1 MEHKLV
7 LNFFGKN
14 PSILKKFLLINFII
28 FSVIG
33 LFTVFYLIA
42 IEPNLVKKKTSKHAQ
57 IIDNTINHIERL
69 NIKFEKDEISRFLLS
84 TRFLF
89 QSLDRVQ
96 FFDNDLNLLGDTNVL
111 DLDPRSFSKK
121 FKVTELE
128 IGEIEAKS
136 KLDKGSKKIQTQN
149 EIFKIENIILKYKT
163 SRNFGNPFTVN
174 SKINNN
180 YIVSTIK
187 NVNIKDKNLGYLVIS
202 ELSNEIIIAVEE
214 RKNFILRTVLAVALV
229 IFVFSIFL
237 NKYFLRPIKSLVDY
251 TKSIKDK
258 DIKTDTIEKFF
269 KRKDEVG
276 LLSNSLNSMT
286 QDLYKRINIAETFS
300 TDLTHEIRNPL
311 ASLKGASELLDT
323 TNEPEK
329 RSKLLKIISHDII
342 RIERLITDYSQMLK
356 DEAALSREK
365 MKKIDVTS
373 IARSVIDDFNND
385 LLNSKKNIKIKFDTI
400 SDNKTKPNI
409 LGVEGRVEQVLANLL
424 DNSISFS
431 PPNSEIKVLVK
442 SEDRIVN
449 LAVED
454 QGSGFNEK
462 DIGKIFNRFYSNRPE
477 KFGEHT
483 GLGLN
488 IVKNIIELHGG
499 TINALNNTKGTG
511 ARININFPEYSV

>member
-1 MEHKLV
+1 MERKLV

-42 IEPNLVKKKTSKHAQ
+42 IEPNLVKKKTSKHIQ

-136 KLDKGSKKIQTQN
+136 KLDKASKKIQTQN
-149 EIFKIENIILKYKT
+149 EVYKIENIILKYKT

-286 QDLYKRINIAETFS
+286 EDLYKRINIAETF
-300 TDLTHEIRNPL
+300 
-311 ASLKGASELLDT
+311 
-323 TNEPEK
+323 
-329 RSKLLKIISHDII
+329 
-342 RIERLITDYSQMLK
+342 
-356 DEAALSREK
+356 
-365 MKKIDVTS
+365 
-373 IARSVIDDFNND
+373 
-385 LLNSKKNIKIKFDTI
+385 
-400 SDNKTKPNI
+400 
-409 LGVEGRVEQVLANLL
+409 
-424 DNSISFS
+424 
-431 PPNSEIKVLVK
+431 
-442 SEDRIVN
+442 
-449 LAVED
+449 
-454 QGSGFNEK
+454 
-462 DIGKIFNRFYSNRPE
+462 
-477 KFGEHT
+477 
-483 GLGLN
+483 
-488 IVKNIIELHGG
+488 
-499 TINALNNTKGTG
+499 
-511 ARININFPEYSV
+511 

>member
-1 MEHKLV
+1 MEHKLIQI
-7 LNFFGKN
+7 FFGKN

-28 FSVIG
+28 FSVII
-33 LFTVFYLIA
+33 LLTIFYLKA
-42 IEPNLVKKKTSKHAQ
+42 IEPNLVKKKSSKHIQ

-69 NIKFEKDEISRFLLS
+69 NIKFEKNEIARFLLS

-96 FFDNDLNLLGDTNVL
+96 FFNNDLNLLGDTNVL
-111 DLDPRSFSKK
+111 DLDARSFSKK

-128 IGEIEAKS
+128 IGEIEEES
-136 KLDKGSKKIQTQN
+136 NLDKSSKKIKKKN
-149 EIFKIENIILKYKT
+149 KIFKIENAILKYKT
-163 SRNFGNPFTVN
+163 SKNFGNPFTIN
-174 SKINNN
+174 NKINNN

-187 NVNIKDKNLGYLVIS
+187 NVNIKGKDLGYLVIS

-229 IFVFSIFL
+229 IFIFSIFL

-251 TKSIKDK
+251 TKAIKNK
-258 DIKTDTIEKFF
+258 DVETDVIKKFL
-269 KRKDEVG
+269 KRRDEVG
-276 LLSNSLNSMT
+276 QLSNSLNDMT

-323 TNEPEK
+323 TDEPEK
-329 RSKLLKIISHDII
+329 RSKLLKIISHDVQ

-365 MKKIDVTS
+365 MKKIDV
-373 IARSVIDDFNND
+373 IPIIKSVIDDFNND
-385 LLNSKKNIKIKFDTI
+385 LLNSKKNIKIKFDAI

-409 LGVEGRVEQVLANLL
+409 LGVGNRVEQVLANLL

-442 SEDRIVN
+442 SEDKKVK

-454 QGSGFNEK
+454 QGPGFNEK
-462 DIGKIFNRFYSNRPE
+462 NIEQIFNRFYSNRPE

-499 TINALNNTKGTG
+499 SINASNNTKGLG
-511 ARININFPEYSV
+511 AKININFPEYSV

>member
-1 MEHKLV
+1 MP
-7 LNFFGKN
+7 NFFGKN

-28 FSVIG
+28 FLVMG
-33 LFTVFYLIA
+33 LLTIFYLMA
-42 IEPNLVKKKTSKHAQ
+42 IEPSLVKKKSSDHIK

-69 NIKFEKDEISRFLLS
+69 NIKFESNEIASFLLS

-96 FFDNDLNLLGDTNVL
+96 FFDNDMNLLGDTNVL
-111 DLDPRSFSKK
+111 DLDPRSFSKQ
-121 FKVTELE
+121 FEVTERE
-128 IGEIEAKS
+128 IGAIKTESNLKKS
-136 KLDKGSKKIQTQN
+136 SKKIKKKN
-149 EIFKIENIILKYKT
+149 KIFNIENVILKYKT
-163 SRNFGNPFTVN
+163 SKNFGNPFTIN

-187 NVNIKDKNLGYLVIS
+187 NVNIKGNNLGYLVIS
-202 ELSNEIIIAVEE
+202 ELSDEIIIAVEE

-229 IFVFSIFL
+229 IFIFSVFL

-258 DIKTDTIEKFF
+258 DIKTNTIEKFL
-269 KRKDEVG
+269 KRKDELG
-276 LLSNSLNSMT
+276 QLSNSLNDMT

-323 TNEPEK
+323 TDDPEK
-329 RSKLLKIISHDII
+329 RSKLLKIISHDVQ

-356 DEAALSREK
+356 DEAAFSREK
-365 MKKIDVTS
+365 MKKIDVIS
-373 IARSVIDDFNND
+373 IVKSVIDDFNNN
-385 LLNSKKNIKIKFDTI
+385 LLNSDKNIRIKFDTT

-409 LGVEGRVEQVLANLL
+409 LGVGSRVEQILANLL

-442 SEDRIVN
+442 SEDNTVK

-454 QGSGFNEK
+454 QGPGFNEK
-462 DIGKIFNRFYSNRPE
+462 NIEQIFNRFYSNRPE

-499 TINALNNTKGTG
+499 SINASNNTKGIG
-511 ARININFPEYSV
+511 AKININFPEYSV

>member
-1 MEHKLV
+1 M

-28 FSVIG
+28 FSVIV
-33 LFTVFYLIA
+33 LLTIFYLMA
-42 IEPNLVKKKTSKHAQ
+42 IEPSLVKKKSSDHIQ
-57 IIDNTINHIERL
+57 IIENTINHVERL
-69 NIKFEKDEISRFLLS
+69 NLKFEKDEITKFLLS

-96 FFDNDLNLLGDTNVL
+96 FFDNDINLLGDTNVL

-121 FKVTELE
+121 FEVTEIE
-128 IGEIEAKS
+128 IGEIETKS
-136 KLDKGSKKIQTQN
+136 NLGKSLKKIKKKN
-149 EIFKIENIILKYKT
+149 EIFKIENVILKYKS
-163 SRNFGNPFTVN
+163 SRNFGNPFTIN
-174 SKINNN
+174 STINNN

-187 NVNIKDKNLGYLVIS
+187 NVNIKGKNLGYLVIS

-237 NKYFLRPIKSLVDY
+237 NQYLLSPIKSLVDY

-258 DIKTDTIEKFF
+258 DVKMDTIEKFL

-276 LLSNSLNSMT
+276 LLSNSLNDMT
-286 QDLYKRINIAETFS
+286 QDLYKRINIAENFS

-323 TNEPEK
+323 TDEPEK
-329 RSKLLKIISHDII
+329 RSKLLKIISHDVQ

-365 MKKIDVTS
+365 MKKIDVIS
-373 IARSVIDDFNND
+373 IVKSVIDDFNND
-385 LLNSKKNIKIKFDTI
+385 LLNSNKNIKIKLDTI

-409 LGVEGRVEQVLANLL
+409 LGVENRVEQVLANLL

-442 SEDRIVN
+442 SKDKIVK

-454 QGSGFNEK
+454 QGPGFNEK
-462 DIGKIFNRFYSNRPE
+462 NIEQIFNRFYSNRPE

-499 TINALNNTKGTG
+499 SINASNNTKGIG
-511 ARININFPEYSV
+511 AKININFPEYSV

>member
-1 MEHKLV
+1 MP
-7 LNFFGKN
+7 NFFGKN

-28 FSVIG
+28 FSVIV
-33 LFTVFYLIA
+33 LLTIFYLMA
-42 IEPNLVKKKTSKHAQ
+42 IEPSLVKKKSSDHIQ
-57 IIDNTINHIERL
+57 IIDNTIHHIERL
-69 NIKFEKDEISRFLLS
+69 NIRFEKNEIARFLFS

-121 FKVTELE
+121 FEVTELK
-128 IGEIEAKS
+128 IGEIETESNLGKS
-136 KLDKGSKKIQTQN
+136 SKKNQKKN
-149 EIFKIENIILKYKT
+149 KIFKIENVILKYKT
-163 SRNFGNPFTVN
+163 SKNFGNPFTIN
-174 SKINNN
+174 STINNN

-187 NVNIKDKNLGYLVIS
+187 NVNIKGKNLGYLVIS

-237 NKYFLRPIKSLVDY
+237 NQYLLSPIKSLVDY

-258 DIKTDTIEKFF
+258 DVKTDTIEKFL

-276 LLSNSLNSMT
+276 LLSNSLNDMT
-286 QDLYKRINIAETFS
+286 QDLYKKINIAETFS

-323 TNEPEK
+323 TDDSEK
-329 RSKLLKIISHDII
+329 RSKLLKIISHDVQ

-365 MKKIDVTS
+365 MKKIDVIS
-373 IARSVIDDFNND
+373 IVKSVIDDFNND
-385 LLNSKKNIKIKFDTI
+385 LLNSNKNIKIKLDTI

-409 LGVEGRVEQVLANLL
+409 LGVENRVEQVLANLL

-442 SEDRIVN
+442 SKDKIVK

-454 QGSGFNEK
+454 QGPGFNEK
-462 DIGKIFNRFYSNRPE
+462 NIEQIFNRFYSNRPE

-488 IVKNIIELHGG
+488 IVKHIIELHGG
-499 TINALNNTKGTG
+499 SINASNNTKGIG
-511 ARININFPEYSV
+511 AKININFPEYSI

>member
-1 MEHKLV
+1 MP
-7 LNFFGKN
+7 NFFGKN

-28 FSVIG
+28 FSVIV
-33 LFTVFYLIA
+33 LLTIFYLMA
-42 IEPNLVKKKTSKHAQ
+42 IEPSLVKKKSSDHIQ
-57 IIDNTINHIERL
+57 IIDNTISHIERL
-69 NIKFEKDEISRFLLS
+69 NIRFEKNEIARFLFS

-121 FKVTELE
+121 FEVTELK
-128 IGEIEAKS
+128 IGEIETESNLGKS
-136 KLDKGSKKIQTQN
+136 SKKNQKKN
-149 EIFKIENIILKYKT
+149 KIFKIENVILKYKT
-163 SRNFGNPFTVN
+163 SKNFGNPFTIN
-174 SKINNN
+174 STINNN

-187 NVNIKDKNLGYLVIS
+187 NVNIKGKNLGYLVIS

-237 NKYFLRPIKSLVDY
+237 NQYLLSPIKSLVDY

-258 DIKTDTIEKFF
+258 DVKTDTIEKFL

-276 LLSNSLNSMT
+276 LLSNSLNDMT
-286 QDLYKRINIAETFS
+286 QDLYKKINIAETFS

-323 TNEPEK
+323 TDDPEK
-329 RSKLLKIISHDII
+329 RSKLLKIISHDVQ

-365 MKKIDVTS
+365 MKKIDVIS
-373 IARSVIDDFNND
+373 IVKSVIDDFNND
-385 LLNSKKNIKIKFDTI
+385 LLNSNKNIKIKLDTI

-409 LGVEGRVEQVLANLL
+409 LGVENRVEQVLANLL

-442 SEDRIVN
+442 SKDKIVK

-454 QGSGFNEK
+454 QGPGFNEK
-462 DIGKIFNRFYSNRPE
+462 NIEQIFNRFYSNRPE

-488 IVKNIIELHGG
+488 IVKHIIELHGG
-499 TINALNNTKGTG
+499 SINASNNTKGIG
-511 ARININFPEYSV
+511 AKININFPEYSI